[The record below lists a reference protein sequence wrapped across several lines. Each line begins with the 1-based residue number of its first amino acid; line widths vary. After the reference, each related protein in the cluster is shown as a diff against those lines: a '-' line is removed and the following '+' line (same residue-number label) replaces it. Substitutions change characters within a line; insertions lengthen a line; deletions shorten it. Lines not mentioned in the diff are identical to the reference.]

1 MLPLLLETC
10 IYCPY
15 RVGQP
20 STRRHH
26 QGRADWCQHGRWQQY
41 KELKHGLQLDSK
53 CHYSSPIALPP
64 VVLPNPLELD
74 IPIPRDNTPRLHQV
88 WDFIERKGQ
97 CPVQSTGLTGRTI
110 FYFTQCEILLHIW
123 ASSRDLRLLFSFF
136 QGTSFLFREMH
147 NHIKNHSCFILL
159 FILNHCKRK
168 FLFFKIQILRA
179 EMPEDKQKIHN
190 RLGQACF
197 WLLNAKDW
205 QCCWGSCL
213 IPKIIPKVMFHS
225 CMQI

>member
-15 RVGQP
+15 EWDSPPPGGI
-20 STRRHH
+20 TREELTGVSMEDGSNTRN
-26 QGRADWCQHGRWQQY
+26 
-41 KELKHGLQLDSK
+41 LKHGLQLDSK

-97 CPVQSTGLTGRTI
+97 CPVQATGLTGRTI

-123 ASSRDLRLLFSFF
+123 ASSWDLDFC
-136 QGTSFLFREMH
+136 FLSSKGPLSSSGR
-147 NHIKNHSCFILL
+147 C
-159 FILNHCKRK
+159 
-168 FLFFKIQILRA
+168 
-179 EMPEDKQKIHN
+179 
-190 RLGQACF
+190 
-197 WLLNAKDW
+197 
-205 QCCWGSCL
+205 
-213 IPKIIPKVMFHS
+213 IIT
-225 CMQI
+225 